1 MRDMYRRFNEAL
13 ALWIVGAVGTMECSY
28 FFACLAL
35 VSLPSAIH
43 GGIATLIAWIAQT
56 FLQLVL
62 LSVIM
67 VGQDIQQRKHDESHA
82 LLEELHEMHR
92 EIHQLLTADAS

>member
-1 MRDMYRRFNEAL
+1 MDIYRRAKEWL
-13 ALWIVGAVGTMECSY
+13 AVSICSLVGTMECAAI
-28 FFACLAL
+28 FACLAL
-35 VSLPSAIH
+35 VSLPQAIH
-43 GGIATLIAWIAQT
+43 GGIATLVAWIAQT

-92 EIHQLLTADAS
+92 EVHELLTAGSS

>member
-1 MRDMYRRFNEAL
+1 MADAYRRGKEWL
-13 ALWIVGAVGTMECSY
+13 ALTICQLVGTMECAAV
-28 FFACLAL
+28 FTGLAL
-35 VSLPSAIH
+35 VSLPAAIH
-43 GGIATLIAWIAQT
+43 GGVATLIAWTAQT

-67 VGQDIQQRKHDESHA
+67 VGQDIQQRKHDESRA

-92 EIHQLLTADAS
+92 EIHQILTADSA